1 MVQGIDAGQ
10 DTDNSSASWSA
21 FTLNMRICF
30 YITVCCFAAATVV
43 DGDLALYDYFRLA
56 DSSEVS

>member
-43 DGDLALYDYFRLA
+43 DGDLAPFRL
-56 DSSEVS
+56 